1 MDGKLKWFSLGVEA
15 KPGNKKKAQN
25 AMTEL
30 VARYNANHKEFEGV
44 EFTEYIKKWL
54 SYVEKTV
61 DIITYEGYK
70 QYAEKHI
77 IPYFEKKNTWH
88 CVT

>member
-1 MDGKLKWFSLGVEA
+1 
-15 KPGNKKKAQN
+15 
-25 AMTEL
+25 MTEL

-61 DIITYEGYK
+61 DIITYEG
-70 QYAEKHI
+70 
-77 IPYFEKKNTWH
+77 
-88 CVT
+88 